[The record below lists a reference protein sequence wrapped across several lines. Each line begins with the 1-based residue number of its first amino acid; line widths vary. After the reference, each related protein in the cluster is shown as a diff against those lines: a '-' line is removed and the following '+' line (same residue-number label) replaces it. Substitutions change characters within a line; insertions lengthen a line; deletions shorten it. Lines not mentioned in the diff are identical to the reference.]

1 MALYGGLRST
11 HRLSATALIHESKR
25 MMHGVFTPVSGTT
38 TINTSM
44 RNVESVIMTFVS
56 IPSSAHNENHYRT
69 STNGA
74 VTMVHLAMAAS
85 ASAIS
90 FVTATASWSR
100 MSYMIIGS
108 EEQPDPS

>member
-11 HRLSATALIHESKR
+11 HRLSAQALIHEGKR
-25 MMHGVFTPVSGTT
+25 MMHGVITPTSITT
-38 TINTSM
+38 TINTGM
-44 RNVESVIMTFVS
+44 RTVEAVMMTFVS
-56 IPSSAHNENHYRT
+56 IPTAAHNENIYRT

-74 VTMVHLAMAAS
+74 MTITHLSMVAS

-100 MSYMIIGS
+100 ISYMIIGS

>member
-11 HRLSATALIHESKR
+11 HRLSAQALIHEGKR
-25 MMHGVFTPVSGTT
+25 MMHGVVTPTSITT
-38 TINTSM
+38 TINTGM
-44 RNVESVIMTFVS
+44 RNIESVMMTFIA

-74 VTMVHLAMAAS
+74 VTITHLAMAAS

-90 FVTATASWSR
+90 FVTATASWSQI
-100 MSYMIIGS
+100 SYMIIGS